1 MVDTGVKT
9 LATHFGNQILD
20 GQIVIEL
27 VELRNLYPNSSE
39 GKAGRQLNLCHRTP
53 KRAQKFV
60 VPGTSVIRG
69 KKFLKLGGLV
79 KSQPRTLIDL
89 QISSPTL
96 HNKIIFFP
104 YPDRRLEI

>member
-39 GKAGRQLNLCHRTP
+39 GKAGR
-53 KRAQKFV
+53 
-60 VPGTSVIRG
+60 
-69 KKFLKLGGLV
+69 
-79 KSQPRTLIDL
+79 
-89 QISSPTL
+89 
-96 HNKIIFFP
+96 
-104 YPDRRLEI
+104 